1 MNIQKV
7 KVKGKWKGSN
17 CEMSPKQAGG
27 DRNPGEGLGGHNQ
40 GKSQHRP
47 PPPPPPGQSPGQNEM
62 DRNYKFI
69 FSGKQTARADVLTL
83 KTKVTV
89 LVPN

>member
-27 DRNPGEGLGGHNQ
+27 DRNPGRGLVATTRE
-40 GKSQHRP
+40 SRSTD
-47 PPPPPPGQSPGQNEM
+47 PPGGKARGRTKWTETTYS
-62 DRNYKFI
+62 
-69 FSGKQTARADVLTL
+69 FSQVSGLPEQMSYL
-83 KTKVTV
+83 KNKS
-89 LVPN
+89 NGASA

>member
-1 MNIQKV
+1 MNIQKG

-27 DRNPGEGLGGHNQ
+27 DRNPGRGLVATTRESRSTDPHWRQ
-40 GKSQHRP
+40 C
-47 PPPPPPGQSPGQNEM
+47 PGQNEM